1 MTDYPPPHTHKHSSN
16 APKAYS
22 DLQVALDRML
32 KVLKNLNDS
41 LHVVGLKGF
50 PVSVNN
56 YASGVHM
63 RKARFSNVFVL
74 LLYLRSDRLL
84 SIGFDSWIC
93 KKTLSSRVMA
103 SFAYLEGH

>member
-1 MTDYPPPHTHKHSSN
+1 MMKHSSN

-50 PVSVNN
+50 PVSVND
-56 YASGVHM
+56 YASGVGM
-63 RKARFSNVFVL
+63 RKARYTVMCMYYCFICG
-74 LLYLRSDRLL
+74 DRLL
-84 SIGFDSWIC
+84 SIGFDSWI
-93 KKTLSSRVMA
+93 
-103 SFAYLEGH
+103 